1 MIMSSNSQQGTQ
13 LQSLEEVP
21 IHRSISLSL
30 NERGISLPTATIH
43 KVCSLPV
50 SMYEKKKYSSE
61 QLVDNI
67 WDVQSI
73 PTLPMYYPLERTHII
88 VCDENVSVVSKR
100 ISDCMRSLSIAA
112 VYDSKKAKARA
123 ETSCHTKFA
132 IQLFS
137 KSNEIGVVVEV
148 RRSSGCSLNFYK
160 SCYPILHAASGMQCT
175 DFDDSLITKPLS
187 FLCNDAP
194 KSDDDFLVTVEVA
207 NNLLKKDRIDAN
219 LLGIE
224 SLRMLTDTSSTCTE
238 TAALVAKMILLGKNG
253 NENIRNIIRS
263 LIENW
268 TLCDEDD
275 LEEGDELDQRHLSIM
290 RNHALAI
297 IANILDLLDDQGSLS
312 NIMDEDS
319 WLRETFLPILINEL
333 KEAADRPHDAFLSA
347 KCLSVLVKASQ
358 KAKEKAIQLDAGDVT
373 SNSLI
378 VGQRSHEQL
387 ANESMRVIKALKC
400 PL

>member
-1 MIMSSNSQQGTQ
+1 MSSISKQGTPMKP
-13 LQSLEEVP
+13 LEEVP

-30 NERGISLPTATIH
+30 PSVSTI
-43 KVCSLPV
+43 KEVSCSFH
-50 SMYEKKKYSSE
+50 EIKKYSHE
-61 QLVDNI
+61 KMPVDNI

-73 PTLPMYYPLERTHII
+73 PTLPMYYPLEKTHII
-88 VCDENVSVVSKR
+88 VCNEPVAEVTKR

-112 VYDSKKAKARA
+112 AYDSAKAKARA
-123 ETSCHTKFA
+123 KTINHTKFT

-137 KSNEIGVVVEV
+137 KSNESGVVVEA
-148 RRSSGCSLNFYK
+148 RRSSGCPLNFYK
-160 SCYPILHAASGMQCT
+160 SCYPILHAASGLEYSQ
-175 DFDDSLITKPLS
+175 FSDDHLDAKPLS

-224 SLRMLTDTSSTCTE
+224 SLHMLTDTSSTCPE

-253 NENIRNIIRS
+253 CENIRTCIHS
-263 LIENW
+263 LIQNW

-297 IANILDLLDDQGSLS
+297 IANTLDLLDDQGSLS
-312 NIMDEDS
+312 KVMDEDS
-319 WLRETFLPILINEL
+319 WLRDTLLPILINEL

-347 KCLSVLVKASQ
+347 KCLSILVKASTL
-358 KAKEKAIQLDAGDVT
+358 AKEKAIQLDADDVT
-373 SNSLI
+373 FNSLI
-378 VGQRSHEQL
+378 IGKQSHEQL
-387 ANESMRVIKALKC
+387 EIESMRVIKALKC